1 MRLSKSSIFL
11 MFIVFSV
18 SFYACEDSAISDYA
32 DNLIAEKYISSLCEG
47 LSDFSSR
54 LEASEE
60 NESIKDEISNF
71 VTFLESLT
79 PPLVLNEWHDDY
91 IVLLRRIV
99 DDLDSYTE
107 WKPRKL
113 TMQERERFASLERKI
128 LICQEVSYF
137 SEPKP

>member
-1 MRLSKSSIFL
+1 
-11 MFIVFSV
+11 MFIAFSV

-60 NESIKDEISNF
+60 NENIKDEISSF

-99 DDLDSYTE
+99 DDPDSSKSSRMLFE
-107 WKPRKL
+107 IS
-113 TMQERERFASLERKI
+113 EASA
-128 LICQEVSYF
+128 YF
-137 SEPKP
+137 NLNVFNLPLRQIRSS